1 MNASFDWVSSH
12 MQWQIL
18 YEFIRIGT
26 WPATLVLED
35 CVTSTSPYVH
45 GGGCIYIFIGSP
57 VSLESVPREIEE
69 ERVEYGVQ
77 VCAYFWNLILVTES
91 LIWYG

>member
-1 MNASFDWVSSH
+1 MANP
-12 MQWQIL
+12 
-18 YEFIRIGT
+18 IRINSY
-26 WPATLVLED
+26 WHLARNA
-35 CVTSTSPYVH
+35 CV
-45 GGGCIYIFIGSP
+45 GGLRDIDISLCTRWRMHIYIFIGSP